1 MSLKDKVV
9 FITGGTS
16 GIGETTAFA
25 FAKAG
30 AHVVL
35 TGRREKEGNEVA
47 AKIRSHGVQGVFVK
61 ADVSKEADVQNAIAE
76 ALKLKGRIDVAFN
89 NAGVEEALAP
99 IVEKTEADF
108 DQVFDINVKGVFF
121 SLKHEVA
128 AMVKSGGGSI
138 INTSSIAGTIG
149 MGNFVTYVA
158 SKHAVDGYTKAV
170 ALEVAK
176 QKIRVNAVAP
186 AAIQTP
192 MFDRFAGAPGAAE
205 YMASLHPIGRVG
217 KPEEVSSVVLWL
229 AGDTSSF
236 VTGQSILVDGGF
248 TAQ

>member
-16 GIGETTAFA
+16 GIGETTALA

-35 TGRREKEGNEVA
+35 TGRREKEGTEVA
-47 AKIRSHGVQGVFVK
+47 AKIRAHGVQGVFVK
-61 ADVSKEADVQNAIAE
+61 ADVSKEADVKHAIAE

-89 NAGVEEALAP
+89 NAGVEEPFTP
-99 IVEKTEADF
+99 IVEKTEAAF
-108 DQVFDINVKGVFF
+108 DEVFDINVKGVFF

-128 AMVKSGGGSI
+128 AMIKTGGGSI

-149 MGNFVTYVA
+149 MGTFSTYVA
-158 SKHAVDGYTKAV
+158 SKHAVNGFTKAV

-176 QKIRVNAVAP
+176 QNIRVNAVAP

-192 MFDRFAGAPGAAE
+192 MFDRFAADPNVAQ

-217 KPEEVSSVVLWL
+217 KPEEVAAAVLWL
-229 AGDTSSF
+229 ADDTSSF

>member
-16 GIGETTAFA
+16 GIGETTALA
-25 FAKAG
+25 FAKVG

-47 AKIRSHGVQGVFVK
+47 AKVRSHGLQGVFVK
-61 ADVSKEADVQNAIAE
+61 SDVSKEADVKHAIAE
-76 ALKLKGRIDVAFN
+76 ALKLKGRIDIAFN

-121 SLKHEVA
+121 SLKHEIA

-149 MGNFVTYVA
+149 MGNFATSVA

-192 MFDRFAGAPGAAE
+192 MFDRFASAPGTPE
-205 YMASLHPIGRVG
+205 YMANLHPIGRVG
-217 KPEEVSSVVLWL
+217 KPEEVASVVLWL
-229 AGDTSSF
+229 ADDTSSF